1 MPKTNP
7 KGTLESVPKT
17 AKKRSGTTADRTGR
31 PGNAGKA
38 DKADKADK
46 AGKAAKTGTAGKT
59 DTTGKTRSTRTKKG
73 SKGAKPALRA
83 KLKAASK
90 ELPVINKNVTKADL
104 ETKRVLAIDIGGTN
118 VKLLLNGEIEPR
130 KFPSSKEMTPGQFV
144 EAVHQNTQDWDYN
157 CVSIGYPGLTG
168 PNGPL
173 SEPGNLGAGWVAFD
187 FQSAFSTPVKIM
199 NDAAMQAL
207 GSYEGGRML
216 FLGFGTGLGSTL
228 ICHSTVI
235 SLELGNIRWNDKFTS
250 GEMLGRRALKKLGRK
265 KWRLIALSF
274 INSAIKSF
282 NADYIVVGGGNAK
295 LLGQLPP
302 GVRRG
307 HNQTAFRGGFILFGV
322 EDMPTTGH
330 ETLEHD
336 KKWRLL

>member
-1 MPKTNP
+1 MPKRNP
-7 KGTLESVPKT
+7 KEAPKT
-17 AKKRSGTTADRTGR
+17 AFKASSRSKKPKASPRTRVMHKAESKSTHQITKTVTAD
-31 PGNAGKA
+31 
-38 DKADKADK
+38 
-46 AGKAAKTGTAGKT
+46 
-59 DTTGKTRSTRTKKG
+59 
-73 SKGAKPALRA
+73 
-83 KLKAASK
+83 
-90 ELPVINKNVTKADL
+90 DL

-118 VKLLLNGEIEPR
+118 VKLLLNGETQPR
-130 KFPSSKEMTPGQFV
+130 KFPSSKEMTPAQFV
-144 EAVHQNTQDWDYN
+144 EQVREITQDWEYN

-173 SEPGNLGAGWVAFD
+173 SEPGNLGPGWVAFD
-187 FQSAFSTPVKIM
+187 FQAAFGMPVKIM

-216 FLGFGTGLGSTL
+216 FLGLGTGLGSTL

-235 SLELGNIRWNDKFTS
+235 SLELGNIRWNDKATS

-265 KWRLIALSF
+265 KWRKIAWAF
-274 INSAIKSF
+274 INSSIKSF

-295 LLGQLPP
+295 ILGALPP

-307 HNQTAFRGGFILFGV
+307 HNQTAFRGGFRLFGV
-322 EDMPTTGH
+322 EEMPSTTH

-336 KKWRLL
+336 KKWRLI

>member
-1 MPKTNP
+1 MPKRNP
-7 KGTLESVPKT
+7 KAAPKEKRTVDKKRGSAKASASARIRHKSESKSVRHITKSVTAEDLES
-17 AKKRSGTTADRTGR
+17 R
-31 PGNAGKA
+31 
-38 DKADKADK
+38 
-46 AGKAAKTGTAGKT
+46 
-59 DTTGKTRSTRTKKG
+59 
-73 SKGAKPALRA
+73 
-83 KLKAASK
+83 
-90 ELPVINKNVTKADL
+90 
-104 ETKRVLAIDIGGTN
+104 RVLAIDIGGTN
-118 VKLLLNGEIEPR
+118 VKLLLNGQTETR
-130 KFPSSKEMTPGQFV
+130 KFPSSKEMTPADFIEQV
-144 EAVHQNTQDWDYN
+144 KAYTADWDYN

-173 SEPGNLGAGWVAFD
+173 SEPGNLGPGWVAFD
-187 FQSAFSTPVKIM
+187 FQAAFNMPVKLM

-235 SLELGNIRWNDKFTS
+235 SLELGNIRWNDKATS
-250 GEMLGRRALKKLGRK
+250 GEMLGRKALKKLGRK
-265 KWRLIALSF
+265 KWRKIAWAF

-295 LLGQLPP
+295 LLGLLPP

-307 HNQTAFRGGFILFGV
+307 HNQTAFRGGFRLFGV
-322 EDMPTTGH
+322 EDMPNTSH

-336 KKWRLL
+336 KNWRLL

>member
-1 MPKTNP
+1 MPKRNP
-7 KGTLESVPKT
+7 KASPKSTAKTVSKT
-17 AKKRSGTTADRTGR
+17 ALKKAGNASTTARKSVKTAAERPSKERT
-31 PGNAGKA
+31 KS
-38 DKADKADK
+38 K
-46 AGKAAKTGTAGKT
+46 AGKKTNIKAETNKLLEVKKHV
-59 DTTGKTRSTRTKKG
+59 TT
-73 SKGAKPALRA
+73 
-83 KLKAASK
+83 
-90 ELPVINKNVTKADL
+90 EDL

-118 VKLLLNGEIEPR
+118 VKLLLNGETEPR
-130 KFPSSKEMTPGQFV
+130 KFPSSKEMTPAAFI
-144 EAVHQNTQDWDYN
+144 EEVHNNTEDWDYN

-173 SEPGNLGAGWVAFD
+173 SEPGNLGPGWVAFD
-187 FQSAFSTPVKIM
+187 FQSAFGVPVKIM

-250 GEMLGRRALKKLGRK
+250 GEMLGRRALNKLGKK
-265 KWRLIALSF
+265 KWRKIAWSF
-274 INSAIKSF
+274 INSCIKSF

-295 LLGQLPP
+295 VLGPLPP

-307 HNQTAFRGGFILFGV
+307 HNQTAFRGGFRLFGV
-322 EDMPTTGH
+322 EDMPTTTH

>member
-1 MPKTNP
+1 MPKRNP
-7 KGTLESVPKT
+7 KSVPKT
-17 AKKRSGTTADRTGR
+17 SGRTNNNSSSGKRTTR
-31 PGNAGKA
+31 KS
-38 DKADKADK
+38 
-46 AGKAAKTGTAGKT
+46 KT
-59 DTTGKTRSTRTKKG
+59 
-73 SKGAKPALRA
+73 KPS
-83 KLKAASK
+83 AASRVK
-90 ELPVINKNVTKADL
+90 HKAESKNVLHMTKSVTANDL
-104 ETKRVLAIDIGGTN
+104 EARRVLAIDIGGTN
-118 VKLLLNGEIEPR
+118 VKMLLNGQTETR
-130 KFPSSKEMTPGQFV
+130 KFPSSKEMTPSDFIEQV
-144 EAVHQNTQDWDYN
+144 QKHTSDWDYN

-173 SEPGNLGAGWVAFD
+173 SEPGNLGPGWVAFD
-187 FQSAFSTPVKIM
+187 FQAALGMPVKIM

-235 SLELGNIRWNDKFTS
+235 SLELGNVRWNDKATS

-265 KWRLIALSF
+265 KWRKIAWAF

-295 LLGQLPP
+295 VLGALPP

-307 HNQTAFRGGFILFGV
+307 HNQTAFRGGFRLFGV
-322 EDMPTTGH
+322 EDMPSTAH

>member
-1 MPKTNP
+1 MPKRNP
-7 KGTLESVPKT
+7 KEAPKSASKPAPK
-17 AKKRSGTTADRTGR
+17 AKKPKASARTIVKH
-31 PGNAGKA
+31 KA
-38 DKADKADK
+38 E
-46 AGKAAKTGTAGKT
+46 
-59 DTTGKTRSTRTKKG
+59 
-73 SKGAKPALRA
+73 SKSLTQ
-83 KLKAASK
+83 
-90 ELPVINKNVTKADL
+90 ITKNVTADDL
-104 ETKRVLAIDIGGTN
+104 EARKVLAIDIGGTN
-118 VKLLLNGEIEPR
+118 VKLLLNGETQPR
-130 KFPSSKEMTPGQFV
+130 KFPSSKEMTPTDFV
-144 EAVHQNTQDWDYN
+144 DKVKEYTQDWQYN

-173 SEPGNLGAGWVAFD
+173 SEPGNLGPGWVAFD
-187 FQSAFSTPVKIM
+187 FQSAFGMPVKIM

-235 SLELGNIRWNDKFTS
+235 SLELGNIRWNDKATS

-265 KWRLIALSF
+265 KWRKIAWAF
-274 INSAIKSF
+274 INSSIKSF

-295 LLGQLPP
+295 ILGTLPP

-307 HNQTAFRGGFILFGV
+307 HNQTAFRGGFRLFGV
-322 EDMPTTGH
+322 EEMPSTTH

>member
-1 MPKTNP
+1 MPKRNP
-7 KGTLESVPKT
+7 KEAAKSVSKPAPK
-17 AKKRSGTTADRTGR
+17 AKKPKASARTR
-31 PGNAGKA
+31 VKHKA
-38 DKADKADK
+38 E
-46 AGKAAKTGTAGKT
+46 
-59 DTTGKTRSTRTKKG
+59 
-73 SKGAKPALRA
+73 SKSVAQ
-83 KLKAASK
+83 
-90 ELPVINKNVTKADL
+90 ITKNVTADDL
-104 ETKRVLAIDIGGTN
+104 EARKVLAIDIGGTN
-118 VKLLLNGEIEPR
+118 VKLLLNGETQPR
-130 KFPSSKEMTPGQFV
+130 KFPSSKDMTPPEFV
-144 EAVHQNTQDWDYN
+144 EQVKEYTQDWQYN

-173 SEPGNLGAGWVAFD
+173 SEPGNLGPGWVAFD
-187 FQSAFSTPVKIM
+187 FQAAFGMPVKIM

-235 SLELGNIRWNDKFTS
+235 SLELGNIRWNDKATS

-265 KWRLIALSF
+265 RWRKIAWAF
-274 INSAIKSF
+274 INSSIKSF

-295 LLGQLPP
+295 ILGALPP

-307 HNQTAFRGGFILFGV
+307 HNQTAFRGGFRLFGV
-322 EDMPTTGH
+322 EEMPSTTH